1 MKSAKTVLGLAL
13 IMIALVSAA
22 KADVIADQ
30 SLISPFAPKVPWIDQ
45 VVGLEHPGHWS
56 R

>member
-1 MKSAKTVLGLAL
+1 MKSAKTFMGLAL
-13 IMIALVSAA
+13 IMMALISAA

-30 SLISPFAPKVPWIDQ
+30 SLISPFAPKLPWVDQ
-45 VVGLEHPGHWS
+45 VVGLQYSGHWS